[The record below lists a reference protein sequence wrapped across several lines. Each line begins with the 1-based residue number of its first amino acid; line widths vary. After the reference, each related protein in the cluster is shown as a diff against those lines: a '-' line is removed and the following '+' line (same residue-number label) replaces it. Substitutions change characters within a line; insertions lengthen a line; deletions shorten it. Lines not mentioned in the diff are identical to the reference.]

1 MLCEDAINKE
11 SACHDPWLP
20 VSYTEHVNRVSP
32 LSETD
37 DQLSEALL
45 REEDR
50 MRITL
55 FFVVPLISECAV
67 KIQDRSWGTS
77 THAYKATGPTLA
89 RPTSWV
95 LHYYPAKMLFI
106 PKQHCK
112 QRITFSAM

>member
-45 REEDR
+45 REEDK
-50 MRITL
+50 
-55 FFVVPLISECAV
+55 ED
-67 KIQDRSWGTS
+67 KG
-77 THAYKATGPTLA
+77 
-89 RPTSWV
+89 
-95 LHYYPAKMLFI
+95 
-106 PKQHCK
+106 
-112 QRITFSAM
+112 